1 MRLSLF
7 WQGALLLCFNSPVL
21 AHVGEGGIVD
31 SYGGLIHPFTEPVHI
46 INIIAL
52 GFLLTQQASRIH
64 PLGWMSFALAALVGL
79 ILSVMFP
86 AMDISL
92 ALLIS
97 AIVLGVLVACRF
109 SLSLEVSLC
118 ISGVT
123 GCLLGMD
130 SLTPDPEWWSTA
142 ISIFSSTTGLGIALL
157 IAMGWGDH
165 LRKPWQQVGIRV
177 VGSWIA
183 TAALLVLTLNLKPV

>member
-1 MRLSLF
+1 
-7 WQGALLLCFNSPVL
+7 
-21 AHVGEGGIVD
+21 
-31 SYGGLIHPFTEPVHI
+31 
-46 INIIAL
+46 
-52 GFLLTQQASRIH
+52 
-64 PLGWMSFALAALVGL
+64 MSFALAALVGL
-79 ILSVMFP
+79 ILSVVFP

-142 ISIFSSTTGLGIALL
+142 ISIFSLTTGLGIALL